1 MMATAE
7 TLLPEGADGETD
19 VRQQAALWLIELQDD
34 SNPERRAHW
43 QQWHDSAPEHRAAWA
58 RLEAFGNSLR
68 QVPAPLA
75 RAALAPPKTRIPRT
89 PRRQALKALAVL
101 LTAGGVGA
109 IVLKR
114 QELPV
119 LLAGQRTGPGERRQL
134 TLEDGSRIDL
144 NVDTA
149 LDIRFDAKVRRL
161 VLHAGEIHIV
171 TAADTAGRPFIVE
184 TPQGSAQ
191 ALGTRFIVRLDDDR
205 ASLVAVHAGK
215 VALRPR
221 QATDGVP
228 LVLEAGQQARFTEHG
243 SGTVSRASA
252 ADIGWTH
259 GMLIAEDMPLP
270 RFIAEFARQTGWPLH
285 CDPALGHLKVSGS
298 YPLNNPDAVLD
309 LLTRALPI
317 RVVMRRR
324 WWGQSGLEVVAT

>member
-1 MMATAE
+1 MPISE
-7 TLLPEGADGETD
+7 TLLPEGAEGETD
-19 VRQQAALWLIELQDD
+19 VRQQAALWLIELQGDN
-34 SNPERRAHW
+34 NPEHRARW
-43 QQWHDSAPEHRAAWA
+43 QQWHDAAPEHRAAWA
-58 RLEAFGNSLR
+58 QLEAFGNSLR
-68 QVPAPLA
+68 RVPAPLA
-75 RAALAPPKTRIPRT
+75 RAALVPPKPRT

-109 IVLKR
+109 IALKR
-114 QELPV
+114 HELPV

-144 NVDTA
+144 HVDTA

-161 VLHAGEIHIV
+161 VLHTGEIHIV
-171 TAADTAGRPFIVE
+171 TAADTAARPFIVE

-191 ALGTRFIVRLDDDR
+191 ALGTRFIVRIDDDQG
-205 ASLVAVHAGK
+205 SLVAVHAGK

-221 QATDGVP
+221 QMLGNEP
-228 LVLEAGQQARFTEHG
+228 LVLEAGQQARFTEQA
-243 SGTVSRASA
+243 SGAVSRTSD

-270 RFIAEFARQTGWPLH
+270 RFIAELARQTGRLLY

-298 YPLNNPDAVLD
+298 YPLTNPDAVLD

-317 RVVMRRR
+317 RVVIRRR
-324 WWGQSGLEVVAT
+324 WWGQSGMEVVAA